1 MTQVAPVQSAPK
13 QWKQLNWY
21 HFDVVI
27 KLSPFFDHRSINS
40 IQSIFCA
47 NGIKFDRSNEYQWS
61 KSTPLSQPKVDN
73 EREKKNYVIESIH
86 GSLDLNAFLWCSDY
100 VVTEWFVYYCR
111 DQCVYCQNVWNNDGK
126 MLKKQL
132 KSIHPEKSDIIY
144 GCMAFILMLIKIYW
158 WLQQRPQFHFNSHVA
173 LCMWIRVNVFFDG
186 CLLILL
192 ILLFI

>member
-1 MTQVAPVQSAPK
+1 MIIDRLIQFNQSFVPTESSLIDRTNINDQNQLLCLNPK
-13 QWKQLNWY
+13 W
-21 HFDVVI
+21 
-27 KLSPFFDHRSINS
+27 
-40 IQSIFCA
+40 
-47 NGIKFDRSNEYQWS
+47 
-61 KSTPLSQPKVDN
+61 TT
-73 EREKKNYVIESIH
+73 REKKNYVIESIH

-132 KSIHPEKSDIIY
+132 KSIHPEKSGIIY